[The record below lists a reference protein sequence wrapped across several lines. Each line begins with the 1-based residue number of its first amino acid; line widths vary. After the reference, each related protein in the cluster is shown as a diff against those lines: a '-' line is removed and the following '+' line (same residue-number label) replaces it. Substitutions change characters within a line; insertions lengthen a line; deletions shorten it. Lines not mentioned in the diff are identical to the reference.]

1 MILMGVFVI
10 LQVVTFGAI
19 IGATNGVVSATEME
33 TLISDLQDNGFVSS
47 VCTVVTTLGCGVMLL
62 GMIKLKK
69 GAVVKEYLGLR
80 TVAIKDVTPWMAAVH
95 RIRGCA

>member
-1 MILMGVFVI
+1 MGVFVI

-33 TLISDLQDNGFVSS
+33 TLISDLQDNGFVLS
-47 VCTVVTTLGCGVMLL
+47 VCTFVTTLGCGVMLL

-69 GAVVKEYLGLR
+69 GPSSKSILG
-80 TVAIKDVTPWMAAVH
+80 
-95 RIRGCA
+95 